1 MGTVTEDKPAKL
13 TDDDLVQT
21 LKDAETEQGVLEFK
35 IRNLMLQADQLEAK
49 VKALAAERNKRIIE
63 AMQPKQAVDGQEP
76 EKIVTAHVA
85 RRFAVSRG
93 WIWKLLNGYHP

>member
-1 MGTVTEDKPAKL
+1 MGTVTEDKPIPAKL
-13 TDDDLVQT
+13 TDDNLVQT

-35 IRNLMLQADQLEAK
+35 IRSLMLQADQLEAK

-63 AMQPKQAVDGQEP
+63 AMQPVDGQ
-76 EKIVTAHVA
+76 KIVAAHVA